1 MRLQSDSNCP
11 ACGTDDQRAIGAKN
25 GFDLSV
31 CKRCAS
37 IFTSNMPMAD
47 ESFDY
52 SKYYSDTNLA
62 VPAFVRRRASE
73 IVAGFDNYRNNNRFL
88 DIGFGAGTFLSAAAE
103 RAWEVFGSEVSY
115 PAVSAAEKLG
125 FKVFFGKLTEARFPD
140 EYFDVITASE
150 ILEHLEDPMVDLA
163 EIARVLRPGGLF
175 WATTPSSRSLSF
187 RLLGIDWSVLA
198 PPEHV
203 QIYSPKGV
211 AGMLNKAGF
220 KNMTIR
226 THGCNIHEII
236 NHYKKI
242 DRTVEPFDRNA
253 SAFEMNEFLA
263 ASPIRRSLKGLL
275 NHSLNWLRLG
285 DSLKIF
291 AKK

>member
-1 MRLQSDSNCP
+1 
-11 ACGTDDQRAIGAKN
+11 
-25 GFDLSV
+25 
-31 CKRCAS
+31 
-37 IFTSNMPMAD
+37 MAD